1 MYTSRYDEFPHT
13 VELIERGAL
22 RDSYEGGKQYDW
34 KSVGV
39 FKGFMDTP
47 TPNEQLRFHQM
58 DLQVDRAMYT
68 RYSIPLDRIN
78 RIRYD
83 GVIYEI
89 VGEPSDQGGMKEIN
103 RTMLRKLPNG

>member
-1 MYTSRYDEFPHT
+1 MYINRYAEFPHT

-22 RDSYEGGKQYDW
+22 HDSYEGGKQYDW

-39 FKGFMDTP
+39 FNAFMDTP
-47 TPNEQLRFHQM
+47 TPSEQLRFHQM

-68 RYSIPLDRIN
+68 KYSVTLDRVN

-83 GVIYEI
+83 GDIFEI
-89 VGEPSDQGGMKEIN
+89 VGEPSDQGGMNEIN
-103 RTMLRKLPNG
+103 RTMLRKIQND